1 MSEIMESN
9 KIKSFWKKPQGITGL
24 LFFGALAYGFYK
36 LLPTLITFTENTI
49 YLGLMVGGVAVL
61 SYVILDNKNIIWYG
75 YKLAMYHI
83 TRAVYTGIDP
93 IAVAKISIKK
103 LEGKKDFINENMIKL
118 KGNIDGTKRQ
128 VEENTI
134 SANDKIAL
142 AKAAQSHNLP
152 QDASLEGKKA
162 IRLQNWNAKLQPL
175 LDNMV
180 RTYGVLKKMYDMAD
194 YIIKDKTDEVES
206 IEKEYKSVKVALSA
220 LKSAQDIMGEGQK
233 DEAFEQSMNFVKEDI
248 GNKLGEMDR
257 ILEMATPYINNF
269 DLQNAV
275 ADDKVNA
282 LLSSFNENAFAEGLD
297 NLANK
302 TTNPILITATPQKV
316 ALPASAQK
324 ELETAHD
331 KYFN

>member
-1 MSEIMESN
+1 MSTEIMDTN
-9 KIKSFWKKPQGITGL
+9 KVKSFWRKPEGFTGM
-24 LFFGALAYGFYK
+24 LFLGALAYGFYR

-49 YLGLMVGGVAVL
+49 YLACMLGAVGLI
-61 SYVILDNKNIIWYG
+61 SYVILDNKNLIWYG

-83 TRAVYTGIDP
+83 TRAVYTGVDP

-118 KGNIDGTKRQ
+118 RGNIDGTQRQ
-128 VEENTI
+128 VKENEENFT
-134 SANDKIAL
+134 AKTDL
-142 AKAAQSHNLP
+142 ARAAQ
-152 QDASLEGKKA
+152 QKGMTTDASLEGKKA
-162 IRLQNWNAKLQPL
+162 IRLQQWNIKLQPL
-175 LDNMV
+175 LDNMKK
-180 RTYGVLKKMYDMAD
+180 TYAVLKKMYDMAD
-194 YIIKDKTDEVES
+194 YIIKDKTDEVEV

-275 ADDKVNA
+275 TDDKVNQ
-282 LLSSFNENAFAEGLD
+282 LLNSFNETAFTEGLES
-297 NLANK
+297 LTNK
-302 TTNPILITATPQKV
+302 TPNPILITATPQKV
-316 ALPASAQK
+316 AAPAKQ
-324 ELETAHD
+324 LEATHD
-331 KYFN
+331 KYFK